1 MRKMIHKSMLA
12 GALAVTLLCTPMQ
25 VQAAQTTEKTQT
37 QEQENSATK
46 ETDAQDTQEAAG
58 ETDEQDTQEA
68 SGATDAQPEAAAA
81 YTVRF
86 EANKGT
92 KVKTTLTLKR
102 GDSYGTL
109 PKTSREGYRF
119 MGWYTKKQGGVKVT
133 ASSVFKGKSD
143 QVLYAQW
150 KSQMVTSI
158 TQPEQLSGAVG
169 PLVSYKGSSAY
180 HYKQN
185 SYTGFLVLKNFKSK
199 YLYCQYNYSR
209 FVSGGRNV
217 GCTATA
223 DAMLASIYRDKAF
236 SPNDEGWIPGVGATW
251 TNSVVL
257 DGSKSYSVK
266 QQCQAVYDY
275 LNKGVPVMIRVVGH
289 SVTAIGV
296 REGVA
301 RSQLTPADLLI
312 ADPADGKVKCAN
324 EMGWR
329 VMTGANGWGL
339 RIPKDGGT
347 SK

>member
-1 MRKMIHKSMLA
+1 MRKMIHKNILA
-12 GALAVTLLCTPMQ
+12 GVLAVTLLCMPMQ
-25 VQAAQTTEKTQT
+25 VQAARTTDGAQT
-37 QEQENSATK
+37 QEQENSAAE
-46 ETDAQDTQEAAG
+46 ETDAQEAQDTAG
-58 ETDEQDTQEA
+58 ETDV
-68 SGATDAQPEAAAA
+68 QPEDAAS
-81 YTVRF
+81 YTVSF

-92 KVKTTLTLKR
+92 KVKSTLTLKQ

-119 MGWYTKKQGGVKVT
+119 LGWYTKKQGGVKVT

-150 KSQMVTSI
+150 KDRIVVSE
-158 TQPEQLSGAVG
+158 TQEEQLSGAEG
-169 PLVSYKGSSAY
+169 SLVTYKGSSAY

-185 SYTGFLVLKNFKSK
+185 NYTGFLVLRNFKSK

-209 FVSGGRNV
+209 FISGSRNV

-236 SPNDEGWIPGVGATW
+236 SPNDEGWIPGIGATW
-251 TNSVVL
+251 TNSIVL

-266 QQCQAVYDY
+266 QQCQAVYDC
-275 LNKGVPVMIRVVGH
+275 LNQGMPVLIRVVGH